1 MNDLNTENL
10 RLEESRAVPRIA
22 ASVRVQSPTLP
33 NYFATTLDVARHGM
47 QVQTASPLEVG
58 VEMEFCLHLPTQ
70 ETLTGV
76 GVVRWTAR
84 SKPFRAGLEF
94 IYLEADQ
101 SRTLERFLQEKVEDS
116 TDQEPPTAPSQVD
129 YLESEIDLEAILV
142 EAIENEDQL
151 ILTLLEE
158 DQAVRWHFP
167 HPSRVEGQIQHDKLE
182 TLQVRPGPRDRF
194 EFRFLGPGQRP
205 ILSFR
210 SRMPH
215 KQAS

>member
-1 MNDLNTENL
+1 MNDLNTENS
-10 RLEESRAVPRIA
+10 RLAESRAVPRIA

-33 NYFATTLDVARHGM
+33 DYFATTLDVARHGM
-47 QVQTASPLEVG
+47 QVQTTSPMQVGAEVD
-58 VEMEFCLHLPTQ
+58 FCLHLPNHQ
-70 ETLTGV
+70 TLEGV

-94 IYLEADQ
+94 IDMEADQ
-101 SRTLERFLQEKVEDS
+101 SRTLERFLQDQVEEARNA
-116 TDQEPPTAPSQVD
+116 EPPVVSPQAD

-151 ILTLLEE
+151 VLTLLEE
-158 DQAVRWHFP
+158 DEAVQWHFP
-167 HPSRVEGQIQHDKLE
+167 YPSRVEGQIHHDKLQ